1 MRWLAVGVGLIL
13 SSAAIAAEDKQSG
26 NFFLPHCKLP
36 NAAPAP
42 WSFLAGVCVGRITVL
57 ASVGNNFASNISVC
71 PPEQATTKQLTTVV
85 VRYLE
90 KHPERLHEDF
100 NMLALVALHEAWPCK

>member
-26 NFFLPHCKLP
+26 NFFLPHCKSP
-36 NAAPAP
+36 NA
-42 WSFLAGVCVGRITVL
+42 AGVCVGRITAL
-57 ASVGNNFASNISVC
+57 AMVGNNFPSNISVC
-71 PPEQATTKQLTTVV
+71 PPEQATTKQLTTVI

-90 KHPERLHEDF
+90 KHPERLHESF